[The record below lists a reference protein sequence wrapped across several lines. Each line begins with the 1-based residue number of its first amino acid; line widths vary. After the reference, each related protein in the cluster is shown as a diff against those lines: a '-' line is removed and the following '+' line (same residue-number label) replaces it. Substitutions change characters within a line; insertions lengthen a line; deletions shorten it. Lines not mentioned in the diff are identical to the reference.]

1 MATSPAPFSE
11 IGKQVK
17 EISLLCTDLLTK
29 DYNFDQK
36 FTFSVPSSSGMV
48 STKVTVN
55 DILASTKA
63 ALSFNIPDHKSGKL
77 DVHYLRNH
85 ATIDSSIGLNPTP
98 LLEVA
103 ATLGNKDLS
112 FGGEFWFDTTSS
124 SFTRYSAAIGLNK
137 ADFSAALILM
147 DKGKTLKASY
157 IHTLNTLNGT
167 AVAAE
172 MTHRFSS
179 YENSFTIGSSHV
191 IDPYTSLKTR
201 FSDNGKVAMLCQRE
215 WRPKSLITFSA
226 EYDSKAT
233 DAAPKLDVHYLR
245 DQVTMDSSIGLNPT
259 PLLEVAATLGNKDLS
274 VGSEF
279 ELDNTSDLFTKYNS
293 GISFNKADFSAS
305 LILMDK
311 GKALKLSY
319 IHTLNPLNGTALA
332 AEMTH

>member
-17 EISLLCTDLLTK
+17 ELLTK

-36 FTFSVPSSSGMV
+36 FTFSVPSSSGMGLTATGVKRDHIFIGDISTQYKSGNTTVDVKFDSYSNV

-124 SFTRYSAAIGLNK
+124 SFTKYSAAIGLNK

-233 DAAPKLDVHYLR
+233 DAAPKV
-245 DQVTMDSSIGLNPT
+245 GLA
-259 PLLEVAATLGNKDLS
+259 L
-274 VGSEF
+274 
-279 ELDNTSDLFTKYNS
+279 
-293 GISFNKADFSAS
+293 
-305 LILMDK
+305 
-311 GKALKLSY
+311 ALK
-319 IHTLNPLNGTALA
+319 P
-332 AEMTH
+332 